1 VSVGA
6 GSPIGLG
13 TLDLCFFFSEFS
25 LLLDKKNVR
34 KFGEMCF
41 SIVILTNFAI
51 FGAKFSKIS
60 RSQNDKKTLLWISV
74 FFPQFCDGYK
84 TDRKVTFSQN
94 PAIF

>member
-6 GSPIGLG
+6 GSPIALG
-13 TLDLCFFFSEFS
+13 TLDVCFFLQRIFPSFRQKT
-25 LLLDKKNVR
+25 LR

-51 FGAKFSKIS
+51 LGAKFSQIS
-60 RSQNDKKTLLWISV
+60 RPKYEKKTLLWISV
-74 FFPQFCDGYK
+74 FFAQFCDGYK
-84 TDRKVTFSQN
+84 TDRKVTFFQN